1 MRQEDS
7 ERFGL
12 CLLACSEMYGRE
24 VGEAAAGVWW
34 KVLEQYD
41 IEAVEAAFSIHL
53 ADPDSGQFMPKPAD
67 IVRRMSGTTQDAAL
81 RAWAQVDR
89 ALRQVGPWQSVVFD
103 DPVTMA
109 VLRDMG
115 GWTALSEKSDDEWPF
130 VAREFENR
138 YRGYKQRGETP
149 EHPRRLVG
157 FAEAGNM
164 REGRAIAPPVLI
176 GDPARAAHVL
186 AAGTDKPA
194 LSIVRNP
201 AEILRLTAPDV
212 PRETDDAMRDEGSA
226 A

>member
-1 MRQEDS
+1 MQPRDRQ
-7 ERFGL
+7 RFVA
-12 CLLACSEMYGRE
+12 CL
-24 VGEAAAGVWW
+24 AAAGEVYGKPASEAVMGVWW
-34 KVLEQYD
+34 NVLETYD
-41 IEAVEAAFSIHL
+41 IAAVEAAFAIHL
-53 ADPDSGQFMPKPAD
+53 SDPDSGQFMPKPAD
-67 IVRRMSGTTQDAAL
+67 IVRRMSGTTQDTAL

-89 ALRQVGPWQSVVFD
+89 AFRQVGPWQSVVFD
-103 DPVTMA
+103 DAVTMA

-115 GWTALSEKSDDEWPF
+115 GWTSLAEKSDDEWPF

-201 AEILRLTAPDV
+201 SSVLRLTAPEV
-212 PRETDDAMRDEGSA
+212 SRETEG
-226 A
+226 